1 MPRRYIHKRLSS
13 FGYALKGIVTAF
25 KSEPHMKLHT
35 LSAVIVVVL
44 GFYFTITR
52 TEWVL
57 LILAM
62 GMVIS
67 AEIMNTAV
75 EKLTDLVTKE
85 YHPLAGKAKDL
96 AAGAVLVAAIAAAV
110 IGLLVLGPYFLK
122 EF

>member
-1 MPRRYIHKRLSS
+1 
-13 FGYALKGIVTAF
+13 
-25 KSEPHMKLHT
+25 MKLHT